1 MSELLKNN
9 DHIYQELR
17 KATEK
22 YLNQRV
28 ENSKLKDEIQILTAQ
43 LDSQTK
49 RMGGTPA
56 SPNGLNEGG

>member
-1 MSELLKNN
+1 MAELLKNN

-28 ENSKLKDEIQILTAQ
+28 ENSKLKDEIQILNSQ
-43 LDSQTK
+43 LEQQAK
-49 RMGGTPA
+49 RMAGIPA
-56 SPNGLNEGG
+56 SPHGVEPG

>member
-1 MSELLKNN
+1 MNELLKNN

-28 ENSKLKDEIQILTAQ
+28 ENSKLKDEIQILQGQ
-43 LDSQTK
+43 LDS
-49 RMGGTPA
+49 A
-56 SPNGLNEGG
+56 H